1 MTERTSTLVPI
12 AAAAV
17 VFVAMSVAAAPA
29 VAQRLPFERTFTA
42 SPGAVLEVL
51 TTRGAIDVS
60 AGSSDQIVVQ
70 GTATVRLGFNVP
82 ANALELAQRVAAN
95 PPIERDGNTFRLR
108 SPLTDEEQRA
118 VTVSYRVRVPAGTEV
133 RSETDSGATTVAG
146 VGGRVSVTSQSGAVV
161 LSRLGGAATVL
172 GSSGGVRVDDM
183 AGDLDVQT
191 QSGRITLRGLGAGL
205 RVRTQSGGVDAHF
218 TNVAHGLTDVE
229 TSSSGIEL
237 AGVRGGLMVSSGSGH
252 VRASGSPGAPWDVTV
267 RSSSVEL
274 FFDRAAPLNL
284 EVTSGSGDVYVAG
297 LGLQNTAIAKGT
309 AAGTLDGG
317 GPLVRAST
325 RSGSVKVALGR

>member
-1 MTERTSTLVPI
+1 MMHAPSALVST
-12 AAAAV
+12 AAV
-17 VFVAMSVAAAPA
+17 LTFALTSAGAAPA
-29 VAQRLPFERTFTA
+29 AAQRIPFERTFAA
-42 SPGAVLEVL
+42 SPNAVLDVL
-51 TTRGAIDVS
+51 TKRGAIDVS
-60 AGSSDQIVVQ
+60 AGPTDQVVVQ

-95 PPIERDGNTFRLR
+95 PPIEHEGNTFRLR
-108 SPLTDEEQRA
+108 SPSTDEEQRA
-118 VTVSYRVRVPAGTEV
+118 VTVSYRVLVPAGTEV

-146 VGGRVSVTSQSGAVV
+146 VGGRVRVKSQSGAVV
-161 LSRLGGAATVL
+161 LSRLGGAAVVL
-172 GSSGGVRVDDM
+172 GSSGGVRVDDV
-183 AGDLDVQT
+183 AGDLEVST

-205 RVRTQSGGVDAHF
+205 RVRTQSGGVDARF
-218 TNVAHGLTDVE
+218 THLAQGLTDVE

-237 AGVRGGLMVSSGSGH
+237 VGVRGALMVSSGSGH
-252 VRASGSPGAPWDVTV
+252 VRASGSPGAPWDVMV

-274 FFDRAAPLNL
+274 FFDRTAPLNL

-297 LGLQNTAIAKGT
+297 LGLQNTSVAKGT